1 MTDLVQRFA
10 TSPER
15 TTILEGLLN
24 YRAALQA
31 VGIAQGCQWIGGSFV
46 EDAETN
52 RGRPPIDI
60 DLVTFAYR
68 PNVDDTA
75 WLNLSNERGDLFD
88 FNESKRK
95 YRCDAYY
102 VDLNIYPHLIL
113 SSVSYFYGLFS
124 HQRVT
129 SLWKGMITVPLVSD
143 DAMARLLL

>member
-1 MTDLVQRFA
+1 MTDLVRRFA

-15 TTILEGLLN
+15 TAILEGLLD

-31 VGIAQGCQWIGGSFV
+31 VGIVNGCQWLDGSFV
-46 EDAETN
+46 EDVEKS
-52 RGRPPIDI
+52 RGRPPMDI

-68 PNVDDTA
+68 PNIDNAA
-75 WLNLSNERGDLFD
+75 WLTLLNERDDLFD

-95 YRCDAYY
+95 YKCDTYY

-113 SSVSYFYGLFS
+113 SSISYFHGLFS

-129 SLWKGMITVPLVSD
+129 SLWKGMITVPLGSD